1 MATQNFDNF
10 QDPIDVQTVGSG
22 SEVASKTF
30 LARVFSWMFVGLSI
44 TGLLSYV
51 FAITPSLFATIIDPV
66 THGMTGL
73 GMVIMFAPLAMVL
86 LMRFAINRLSYPAMV
101 LVFLTYAAL
110 TGMSLSVI
118 FMVYAASSIYSI
130 FFITAG
136 LFGIMA
142 ILGYTTNTDL
152 TSFGSLLRMLLIG
165 VIIAMVVNIFTHSA
179 ALDYVVS
186 FLCVGIF
193 TGLTAYDTQKLK
205 QIGSQ
210 INMESGDATIGKMAI
225 WGALTLYLDFLN
237 LFLSLLE
244 IFGRRK

>member
-1 MATQNFDNF
+1 MATNNFDNF

-30 LARVFSWMFVGLSI
+30 LARVFSWMFVGLSL

-51 FAITPSLFATIIDPV
+51 FATTPSLFATMYDSV
-66 THGMTGL
+66 THGATGL
-73 GMVIMFAPLAMVL
+73 GFIIMLAPLALVF

-118 FMVYAASSIYSI
+118 FMVYVASSIYLI
-130 FFITAG
+130 FFVTAA

-142 ILGYTTNTDL
+142 LLGYTTNSDL

-165 VIIAMVVNIFTHSA
+165 AVIAMVVNIFMHSA
-179 ALDYVVS
+179 ALEYVVS

-210 INMESGDATIGKMAI
+210 INMEAGDATIGKMAI